1 MNTKITFSDL
11 TFCVQG
17 QVSISLSGE
26 NQTEKLIESIF
37 RFFPGSPVVFATWK
51 NQRAGILQRQGLRIV
66 ELDDPGSLPRED
78 GSTSPNNINRQIRSS
93 KAALELATTR
103 FAIKIRSDMIFKSNR
118 LIRLLD
124 RLPDTIQSPYS
135 WFEKYVLVH
144 DRLTLDPFG
153 ELPFPMHPA
162 DHIQAGLLIDLRRY
176 WGMPEMSA
184 SDESYFLDGKDGG
197 LDASQGHIPR
207 HRAESYFWKEAVRV
221 FSGQDLHSLLTKEED
236 LALSTR
242 DSFAHNLI
250 PVNKRSLGIDS
261 QKYSWGA
268 ELGIFT
274 YAYVYADWL
283 GDTKKMRP
291 RPGRL
296 PVSLIETIG
305 RFYRRLVRVKN
316 ILLRRESQIKNIR
329 RKKD

>member
-1 MNTKITFSDL
+1 MNTKITYSDL

-17 QVSISLSGE
+17 QVAKGLSGE
-26 NQTEKLIESIF
+26 NQTDKLIESIF
-37 RFFPGSPVVFATWK
+37 RFFPGSPVIFATWK
-51 NQRAGILQRQGLRIV
+51 NQGATILQRHGLRII
-66 ELDDPGSLPRED
+66 ELDDPGSLPREK

-103 FAIKIRSDMIFKSNR
+103 FAIKIRSDMIFRSNR

-124 RLPDTIQSPYS
+124 RLPDTTHTNYS

-144 DRLTLDPFG
+144 DRLTLDPCG

-162 DHIQAGLLIDLRRY
+162 DHIQAGLLIDLKRY

-184 SDESYFLDGKDGG
+184 IDESYFLDGKDGG

-207 HRAESYFWKEAVRV
+207 HRAESYFWKEVVRV
-221 FSGQDLHSLLTKEED
+221 FNGQDLHSLLTVEKD
-236 LALSTR
+236 LELSTR

-250 PVNKRSLGIDS
+250 PLNKRSLGIDS

-268 ELGIFT
+268 EMGIFT

-283 GDTKKMRP
+283 SDTRKMSP

-296 PVSLIETIG
+296 PVSLIESMG
-305 RFYRRLVRVKN
+305 RVYRGLVRVKN
-316 ILLRRESQIKNIR
+316 LLIQRRSQIKTIG
-329 RKKD
+329 RKRG